1 MTACLVCPSTFLLDS
16 RTYTLYAPFGVWKR
30 GAEAVAGATQWAVEW
45 YRTTSWEVPAKT
57 FLDGLAERPL
67 EEALALLE
75 LAKRRGNQLREPK
88 SKALG
93 EGLFELRGH
102 QVRLFYVFRPG
113 RQLLMLDGMVKKRDE
128 IPRDVIQRLRQMQ
141 QAITVTDPKAN
152 RGP

>member
-1 MTACLVCPSTFLLDS
+1 MAD
-16 RTYTLYAPFGVWKR
+16 
-30 GAEAVAGATQWAVEW
+30 ATQWTVEW
-45 YRTTSWEVPAKT
+45 YRTTSGGVPAKT

-128 IPRDVIQRLRQMQ
+128 IPRDVMKRLRQMQ
-141 QAITVTDPKAN
+141 QAIAVTDAKAK

>member
-1 MTACLVCPSTFLLDS
+1 M
-16 RTYTLYAPFGVWKR
+16 GKE
-30 GAEAVAGATQWAVEW
+30 GAEAVADATQWTVEW
-45 YRTTSWEVPAKT
+45 YRTTRGEVPAKT
-57 FLDGLAERPL
+57 FLDGLAERSL

-88 SKALG
+88 AKALG
-93 EGLFELRGH
+93 DGLFELRGH

-128 IPRDVIQRLRQMQ
+128 IPRDVMKRLRQVQ
-141 QAITVTDPKAN
+141 LAIAVTDAKAK